1 MQRFQDVP
9 LGHAQ
14 PSKDHHFC
22 ELFRGVAVSSLVSLE
37 TFLFDLINLK
47 PFGFVHG
54 APPKIQ

>member
-37 TFLFDLINLK
+37 TVLFDLINLK

-54 APPKIQ
+54 AP